1 MALRVVGKTSRHAVA
16 GQSFHPFMRGGQ
28 KGWGLKDRLAGV
40 KNSVARRL
48 DMTKDTEYGDR
59 GYSDGEYSDS
69 GYSDD
74 G

>member
-1 MALRVVGKTSRHAVA
+1 
-16 GQSFHPFMRGGQ
+16 MRGGQ